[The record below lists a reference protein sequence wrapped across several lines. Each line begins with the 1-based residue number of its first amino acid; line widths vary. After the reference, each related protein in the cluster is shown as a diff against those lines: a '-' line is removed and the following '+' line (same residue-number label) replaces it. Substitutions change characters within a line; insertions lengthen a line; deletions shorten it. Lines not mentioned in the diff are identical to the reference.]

1 VVDPGFVE
9 PEFYETLG
17 ALFMKKNKNY
27 EYKIRKESK
36 YLFRAPPRTLEGVRA
51 SEVT

>member
-1 VVDPGFVE
+1 VQ
-9 PEFYETLG
+9 PEFYEIFG

-36 YLFRAPPRTLEGVRA
+36 YLFRAPPRTSDGVRA
-51 SEVT
+51 SEGT